1 MTLFK
6 VCACVCVCTHTHV
19 VFTFIVEAQVFYWK
33 MNGDYHRYLAEVAVE
48 KEKDGIMR

>member
-1 MTLFK
+1 MH
-6 VCACVCVCTHTHV
+6 THTHV